1 MKAKTVHDRTAKA
14 PRGRATRRGG
24 DATALNLGAS
34 WADHARARLREE
46 GARAGGARRA
56 VIELLAGQDCC
67 LSAQEIWERLRD
79 SGERASLASVYRA
92 VELLHELE
100 LVQRIE
106 VGGGIARYEPAL
118 PSGDHHHHVVCDRCG
133 RIAAFED
140 DGLEEAISSLASRLR
155 HTVSAHDVV
164 IHGECPR
171 CAPRRSSRASA

>member
-1 MKAKTVHDRTAKA
+1 MSAKTVHNRKATA
-14 PRGRATRRGG
+14 RGG
-24 DATALNLGAS
+24 GAKGAHHRVEA

-46 GARAGGARRA
+46 GARAGGARRV
-56 VIELLAGQDCC
+56 VIDLLAGQDCC
-67 LSAQEIWERLRD
+67 LSAQEIWERLREAGD
-79 SGERASLASVYRA
+79 RASLASVYRA
-92 VELLHELE
+92 VELLHELG

-106 VGGGIARYEPAL
+106 VGGGVARYEPAL

-140 DGLEEAISSLASRLR
+140 EGLEEAISSLASRLR

-171 CAPRRSSRASA
+171 CAPRRRSRAAA